1 MKKSFC
7 KMLGKVVAI
16 AGAISIAT
24 SMLSGGSINVSA
36 ASSNAISIT
45 DSEGWLESAYIKWN
59 PVSYADSY
67 NVYVIQNGTSTQLD
81 NELIRLYKDDNGNY
95 YYRADAV
102 GLASGSYTM
111 KVIPVV
117 NGSESSTYAATTST
131 LSVTS
136 HDRSGFAF
144 SQGTS
149 SGAYEEDGTLNSD
162 AVVLYITEETKDTV
176 TLDVTTS
183 SKGSTTTGT
192 GLQNILDLYKKGYD
206 SRPLDIRIIG
216 QITDFDTMESGDIV
230 ISGSSSSKR
239 ISCGI
244 TVEGIGDDATAD
256 GWGLRI
262 KNASDVEVRNL
273 GFMNCDS
280 DEGDDVGLQQNNDH
294 IWVHNCDF
302 FYGNAGSDADQ
313 LKGDGALDTKTS
325 TYVTHSYNHF
335 YDTGKTN
342 LQGMK
347 SESTT
352 NYITYHHN
360 WYDHSDSRH
369 PRIRTCSVHIY
380 NNYFDG
386 NSKYGVGVTL
396 GASAFVENNYF
407 RNCKY
412 PMLISEQ
419 GSDVISDWTSLTRDE
434 DLGTFS
440 SENGG
445 IIKAYNNT
453 IIGATSYVT
462 YQTNSTEFDA
472 YEVSSASTQVP
483 GSVVSYQ
490 GASTYNNFDTDSSI
504 MYSYTADDPETA
516 MVKVQKYAGRVDGG
530 DFDWEFDDSVDD
542 TSSAVN
548 EELKAAISS
557 YTTNLVSVGS
567 ATSDEIVYDD
577 SSNSSSSNDTT
588 DDTTDDTSTN
598 DESGS
603 SSSSEASDTSNS
615 SSYVIQDGWYYIKNV
630 NSQLYVEV
638 QNDDDSNFGNVCQG
652 TGTGDERQRWYVT
665 NLGDNYITLQNG
677 MSGGRMMDVYYGG
690 TTDGTNIDICDAN
703 GYDAQTFKVVETDT
717 TGVYCLTTKCSGDT
731 QAVDVY
737 GWSTEDGGNI
747 STWTY
752 NGLACQQFKFEAISS
767 SSSSDTS
774 SDSAVSESGSY
785 VQNFTTDGLTS
796 DFYSIS
802 GNLSTSKGTVTYN
815 GLTLTTALKVESS
828 TSISFEAPA
837 SGTLTLV
844 FVESA
849 PSIKIDGTTYNGSD
863 GIITVELEAGSHV
876 LTKASSANL
885 FYMVFAY

>member
-192 GLQNILDLYKKGYD
+192 GLQNILNLYKKGYD

-216 QITDFDTMESGDIV
+216 QITDFDTMEGGDIV
-230 ISGSSSSKR
+230 ISGSSSSNR

-386 NSKYGVGVTL
+386 NAKYGVGVTL

-588 DDTTDDTSTN
+588 DDTSTN

-774 SDSAVSESGSY
+774 SDSTVSESGSY

-885 FYMVFAY
+885 FYMVFDY

>member
-81 NELIRLYKDDNGNY
+81 NELIRLYKDDDGNY

-183 SKGSTTTGT
+183 SNGSTTTGT
-192 GLQNILDLYKKGYD
+192 GLQNILNLYKKGYD

-472 YEVSSASTQVP
+472 YEVSSASAQVP

-588 DDTTDDTSTN
+588 DDTSAN

-603 SSSSEASDTSNS
+603 S
-615 SSYVIQDGWYYIKNV
+615 
-630 NSQLYVEV
+630 
-638 QNDDDSNFGNVCQG
+638 
-652 TGTGDERQRWYVT
+652 
-665 NLGDNYITLQNG
+665 
-677 MSGGRMMDVYYGG
+677 
-690 TTDGTNIDICDAN
+690 
-703 GYDAQTFKVVETDT
+703 
-717 TGVYCLTTKCSGDT
+717 
-731 QAVDVY
+731 
-737 GWSTEDGGNI
+737 
-747 STWTY
+747 
-752 NGLACQQFKFEAISS
+752 SS

-774 SDSAVSESGSY
+774 SDSTVSESGSY

-837 SGTLTLV
+837 SGRLTLV

>member
-1 MKKSFC
+1 
-7 KMLGKVVAI
+7 MLGKVVAI

-192 GLQNILDLYKKGYD
+192 GLQNILNLYKKGYD

-216 QITDFDTMESGDIV
+216 QITDFDTMEGGDIV
-230 ISGSSSSKR
+230 ISGSSSSNR

-386 NSKYGVGVTL
+386 NAKYGVGVTL

-588 DDTTDDTSTN
+588 DDTSTN

-774 SDSAVSESGSY
+774 SDSTVSESGSY

-885 FYMVFAY
+885 FYMVFDY

>member
-192 GLQNILDLYKKGYD
+192 GLQNILNLYKKGYD

-216 QITDFDTMESGDIV
+216 QITDFDTMEGGDIV
-230 ISGSSSSKR
+230 ISGSSSSNR

-244 TVEGIGDDATAD
+244 TVEGIGDDATVD

-588 DDTTDDTSTN
+588 DDTSAN

-774 SDSAVSESGSY
+774 SDSTVSESGSY
-785 VQNFTTDGLTS
+785 VQNFTIDGLTS

>member
-192 GLQNILDLYKKGYD
+192 GLQNILNLYKKGYD

-216 QITDFDTMESGDIV
+216 QITDFDTMEGGDIV
-230 ISGSSSSKR
+230 ISGSSSSNR
-239 ISCGI
+239 ISSGI

-386 NSKYGVGVTL
+386 NAKYGVGVTL
-396 GASAFVENNYF
+396 GASAFVESNYF

-588 DDTTDDTSTN
+588 DDTSAN

>member
-192 GLQNILDLYKKGYD
+192 GLQNILNLYKKGYD

-216 QITDFDTMESGDIV
+216 QITDFDTMEGGDIV
-230 ISGSSSSKR
+230 ISGSSSSNR

-386 NSKYGVGVTL
+386 NAKYGVGVTL
-396 GASAFVENNYF
+396 GASAFVESNYF

-588 DDTTDDTSTN
+588 DDTSAN

>member
-81 NELIRLYKDDNGNY
+81 NELIRLYKDDDGNY

-216 QITDFDTMESGDIV
+216 QITDFDTMEGGDIV

-386 NSKYGVGVTL
+386 NAKYGVGVTL
-396 GASAFVENNYF
+396 GASAFVESNYF

-588 DDTTDDTSTN
+588 DDTSAN

-603 SSSSEASDTSNS
+603 SSSSEASDTSSS

-731 QAVDVY
+731 QAIDVY

-774 SDSAVSESGSY
+774 SDSTVSESGSY

>member
-81 NELIRLYKDDNGNY
+81 NELIRLYKDDDGNY

-183 SKGSTTTGT
+183 SKGATTTGT
-192 GLQNILDLYKKGYD
+192 GLQNILNLYKKGYD

-396 GASAFVENNYF
+396 GASAFVESNYF

-588 DDTTDDTSTN
+588 DDTSTN

-603 SSSSEASDTSNS
+603 SSSSEASDTSSS

-677 MSGGRMMDVYYGG
+677 MSGSRMMDVYYGG

-703 GYDAQTFKVVETDT
+703 GDDAQTFKVVETDT

-774 SDSAVSESGSY
+774 SDSTVSESGSY

>member
-1 MKKSFC
+1 
-7 KMLGKVVAI
+7 MLGKVVAI

-192 GLQNILDLYKKGYD
+192 GLQNILNLYKKGYD

-216 QITDFDTMESGDIV
+216 QITDFDTMEGGDIV
-230 ISGSSSSKR
+230 ISGSSSSNR

-588 DDTTDDTSTN
+588 DDTSAN

-774 SDSAVSESGSY
+774 SDSTVSESGSY

-885 FYMVFAY
+885 FYMVFDY